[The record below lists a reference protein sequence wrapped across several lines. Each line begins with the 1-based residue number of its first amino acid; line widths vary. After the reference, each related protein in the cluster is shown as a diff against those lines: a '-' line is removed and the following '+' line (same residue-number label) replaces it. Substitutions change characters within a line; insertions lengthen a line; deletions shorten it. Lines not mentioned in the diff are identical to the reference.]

1 VLQEIIAFVS
11 RVIPT
16 YHAASKLL
24 YTPEYGRMIDLLSKV
39 LKIAPDGEVLLMR
52 EDLPA
57 EKAITAVLLAAHVS
71 NKFEKRPSDELFA
84 EEIARSVGKALKT
97 VRNTIAE
104 LQKQGLVERATR
116 GTYRIT
122 AAGIMNMDQE
132 LQASQRGPEG
142 GVAEKV

>member
-1 VLQEIIAFVS
+1 VS

-16 YHAASKLL
+16 YHAASRLL
-24 YTPEYGRMIDLLSKV
+24 YAPEYGRMTDSLSEV
-39 LKIAPDGEVLLMR
+39 LKITPEGEVLLLR

-57 EKAITAVLLAAHVS
+57 EKSITAVLLAAHIS

-122 AAGIMNMDQE
+122 AAGIMKMDQE
-132 LQASQRGPEG
+132 LQASQKGPEG

>member
-1 VLQEIIAFVS
+1 MS

-16 YHAASKLL
+16 YHAASRLL
-24 YTPEYGRMIDLLSKV
+24 YAPEYERMIDSLSEV
-39 LKIAPDGEVLLMR
+39 LKITPDGEVLLLR

-57 EKAITAVLLAAHVS
+57 EKSITAVLLAARIS

-122 AAGIMNMDQE
+122 AAGIMKMDQE
-132 LQASQRGPEG
+132 LQASQKDPEG